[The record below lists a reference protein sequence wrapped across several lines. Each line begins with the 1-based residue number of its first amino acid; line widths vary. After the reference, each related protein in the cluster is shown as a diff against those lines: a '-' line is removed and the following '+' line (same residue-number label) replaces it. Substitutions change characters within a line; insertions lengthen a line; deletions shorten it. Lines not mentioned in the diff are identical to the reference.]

1 MTGLPPEAADLSG
14 IAKVLRRDIV
24 TMVHRAGSGHCG
36 GSLSAVEILALLYW
50 EIMRIRPREPGW
62 EDRDRFILS
71 KGHAC
76 PALYAALA
84 RRGYLPLECLT
95 TLRRFESP
103 LQGHPSMHFTP
114 GVDMNAGSLGQGLSA
129 GCGMSLGARALGKQ
143 LRVYVLLS
151 DGEMDEGLVWEA
163 AMFAAHYRLDN
174 LTAII
179 DHNGLQLDGTNAEVM
194 GLEPFGDKWKS
205 FGWDVRRCDGH
216 DFDALR
222 EALSPSDT
230 SPGAPSVVIAR
241 TVKGKGVS
249 FMENRPEWHGK
260 VPDDAQLAAA
270 IRELDAGGQP

>member
-1 MTGLPPEAADLSG
+1 MTLPPAEVADLRA
-14 IAKVLRRDIV
+14 IAKTLRRDVV

-36 GSLSAVEILALLYW
+36 GSLSAVDILVLLYW
-50 EIMRIRPREPGW
+50 ETMRIRPREPAW

-84 RRGYLPLECLT
+84 RRGYLDPGCLD
-95 TLRRFESP
+95 TLRRFASP

-129 GCGMSLGARALGKQ
+129 GCGMALGARALGKR

-163 AMFAAHYRLDN
+163 ALFAAHYRLGN

-194 GLEPFGDKWKS
+194 GLEPLGDKWKS
-205 FGWDVRRCDGH
+205 FGWEVRLCDGH

-222 EALSPSDT
+222 TALSPADAT
-230 SPGAPSVVIAR
+230 PGAPSVVIAR
-241 TVKGKGVS
+241 TVKGRGIG
-249 FMENRPEWHGK
+249 FMENRPEWHGR
-260 VPDDAQLAAA
+260 VPDDAQFAEAM
-270 IRELDAGGQP
+270 RELDAGGRP